1 MGINILLAIKPG
13 ASLTTQG
20 ILSMVLVNATIV
32 SVTDVAVASP
42 LIISTSFIMG
52 TGFIKCIPITSEG
65 LLVAAANCP
74 IEIEEVLVA
83 SIQSALVCSSKLAKI
98 FFLISLFSVAASMTK
113 SALATPSS
121 IAVKVLILARV
132 ITLFSAEIIC
142 LVICLSKFF
151 PMVAIAF
158 SKALACASIN

>member
-1 MGINILLAIKPG
+1 MGIKILLAIKPG

-32 SVTDVAVASP
+32 SVTAIEVAAP

-52 TGFIKCIPITSEG
+52 TGFIKCIPITSDG
-65 LLVAAANCP
+65 LLVTAANCP

-83 SIQSALVCSSKLAKI
+83 SIQSGFACSSKLANI

-113 SALATPSS
+113 LALATPCS
-121 IAVKVLILARV
+121 IEVDI
-132 ITLFSAEIIC
+132 
-142 LVICLSKFF
+142 
-151 PMVAIAF
+151 
-158 SKALACASIN
+158 